1 MENLNLRDM
10 NLIMEAL
17 YVLHGQLKHEDE
29 KALCRI
35 TLNKIYEARE
45 IQIKWLENE
54 FSGKK
59 VGA

>member
-1 MENLNLRDM
+1 MESLNLRDM

-17 YVLHGQLKHEDE
+17 YVLHGQLKHDDE

-35 TLNKIYEARE
+35 TLNKVYEARE
-45 IQIKWLENE
+45 IHLEWLKKEY
-54 FSGKK
+54 SGEK